1 MFNLEKIMF
10 VVQAIN
16 FHFLIE
22 QLTRWLKTRVR
33 DLEFAHV
40 ICELNAV
47 LPNTGIVVVA
57 VVIVVTALLPLV
69 TISRGIL

>member
-1 MFNLEKIMF
+1 MVEN
-10 VVQAIN
+10 
-16 FHFLIE
+16 
-22 QLTRWLKTRVR
+22 RVH

-47 LPNTGIVVVA
+47 LPNIGIVVVA
-57 VVIVVTALLPLV
+57 VVIVVTALLPMV